1 VLPNNLNLLLSY
13 VRRVNKSGRMV
24 EKIIK
29 KLDEGKIYT
38 SKKFYSYQA
47 YLKEQIPFHKT
58 KHTLK
63 EITEYQDCNYRI
75 FSGEE
80 QRFYNKVCRIL
91 ISGFLKDAYL
101 PTLLTSSKIHK
112 TSKLEHLKIRK
123 FLLLKLRGASPQ
135 EMELYRLIEN

>member
-1 VLPNNLNLLLSY
+1 
-13 VRRVNKSGRMV
+13 M

-29 KLDEGKIYT
+29 RLDEGKNYT

-47 YLKEQIPFHKT
+47 YVKEQIPFHKT

-63 EITEYQDCNYRI
+63 EITEYNDTNYSI
-75 FSGEE
+75 FSIAE

-91 ISGFLKDAYL
+91 ISDFLKKSYL

-112 TSKLEHLKIRK
+112 TSKL
-123 FLLLKLRGASPQ
+123 
-135 EMELYRLIEN
+135 